1 MRPPRTQSA
10 VALLALTLC
19 TCDAP
24 TGLHH
29 GQGQLSLEPIYSP
42 QAHEIAQ
49 SLSSAGFAIDKVFI
63 EVRGG
68 AGDVRSTQ
76 IIDFPA
82 SQSQA
87 TVKVAVRL
95 TAARELLTAT
105 IELRSGSTPIFSSAT
120 PVTVWQSQTT
130 FAKTLPLAYVGPG
143 AAATQLNLQP
153 PQATIAQTGSQ
164 QFTTNALAANKAVV
178 TDLPITGWTSS
189 DTTIAKVSVSGLV
202 QGVKSGTVTVS
213 AHALNLLVGTASL
226 HVVGLPARVTA
237 ISGGSQTAMVG
248 STLTQ
253 PFQIQV
259 SSAAGEGVPGVPIT
273 FQSVTPGGSVSLA
286 TATTDVQGL
295 ASTTATLG
303 TTAGAYEF
311 RASITGAGT
320 GGPQP
325 ASITATAHAGAAAAI
340 SKVSGDAQSGTSG
353 QPLAAP
359 LVVRIADQY
368 GNAVGGANVTF
379 TRLAGTGAIGSSTVL
394 TGADGLASTAYT
406 LGTVAGSESIRAD
419 VAGLTGVTT
428 TFSITS
434 NAGAPSGL
442 AAPTGDSQR
451 LVVGAS
457 PTAPLVALVTDT
469 NRNPVPGVT
478 VSWRITNGFGSLS
491 GDHSITNAI
500 GEATITFATDGRAG
514 TTLITA
520 SVGTSSKVFT
530 VIVDPG
536 SPAQLTAAGGNGQ
549 NGVVGTTLKD
559 QLGVLVVDAHGNPVP
574 GVAVTFAAAA
584 NSGSVSASQSFGQTT
599 TATTDAAGAAHVAWQ
614 LGSGAGTETV
624 SASITGLTPL
634 TFTATAT
641 AGAAT
646 QIAIVTGNN
655 QSAAAGTALPVALA
669 VHVTDG
675 FGNPVAGLSIT
686 FTPSAGSGS
695 ITSSSVT
702 TDANGMASAGT
713 WTLGTAAGAQSL
725 DAKAGTLGTSF
736 SATALPTLVVTLT
749 GGGSG
754 TVASQ
759 PGNIACTLASGS
771 ASGSCAYVAQLD
783 QVVVLTA
790 TPSSNSSTFDG
801 FGGVCLGKN
810 PCSVTMSQSQTIG
823 ASFSRVQRTLAIA
836 AGAGNGVV
844 TSSPAGINCTIAKG
858 SPSASGCTATFVD
871 GTPVTLSAAP
881 AAGFKLTAWG
891 TPCSGATTCTLPM
904 TQDQTMSATFSL
916 GTWSVMQIPTTP
928 SLHGIWGGSASQIFA
943 TGSGS
948 ILKSDGQTWSSTSDA
963 SFGALWGVWGSSATD
978 VYATTAFG
986 STQEQVLHYD
996 GAAWTA
1002 VSTSPAVGVYGVWGT
1017 SANDIYFV
1025 GDQGTFLHYDGNGGW
1040 TPIPTWT
1047 SSPLLGIW
1055 GSSSSDIY
1063 IVGLNGVALHYDG
1076 QRVTK
1081 FTLPNLTT
1089 EPNEAV
1095 EALGTVWGSS
1105 ANDVWIGGGLSAG
1118 DVWHFNGTAW
1128 KKCTVWT
1135 IPGSTGQGV
1144 NGLWGTSSSDVW
1156 AVGEGG
1162 AYHFDGTTWTPVS
1175 AETTRST
1182 TLIQVWGSGSLNVF
1196 ATGVSNGAGVIL
1208 RYQ

>member
-1 MRPPRTQSA
+1 
-10 VALLALTLC
+10 LLALALC

-29 GQGQLSLEPIYSP
+29 GQGQLSLEPIFSP

-68 AGDVRSTQ
+68 AGDIRSSQ
-76 IIDFPA
+76 VIDFPA
-82 SQSQA
+82 TQTQA

-105 IELRSGSTPIFSSAT
+105 IELRSGSIPIFSSAT

-189 DTTIAKVSVSGLV
+189 DTTIAKVSASGLV
-202 QGVKSGTVTVS
+202 QAIKSGTVTVS

-237 ISGGSQTAMVG
+237 LSGGSQTATVG

-259 SSAAGEGVPGVPIT
+259 SSGAGEGVPGVPIT
-273 FQSVTPGGSVSLA
+273 FQSVTSGGSVSLA
-286 TATTDVQGL
+286 AATTDVQGL

-303 TTAGAYEF
+303 TTAGTYEF

-325 ASITATAHAGAAAAI
+325 ASISATAQAGAAAAI
-340 SKVSGDAQSGTSG
+340 TKVSGDAQSGTSG

-359 LVVRIADQY
+359 LVVRIADRY
-368 GNAVGGANVTF
+368 GNAVGGASVTF
-379 TRLAGTGAIGSSTVL
+379 TRLAGTGAIGSATVV

-469 NRNPVPGVT
+469 NGNPVPGVT
-478 VSWRITNGFGSLS
+478 VSWRITSGFGSLS
-491 GDHSITNAI
+491 GDQSITNAI
-500 GEATITFATDGRAG
+500 GEATITFVTDGRAG

-536 SPAQLTAAGGNGQ
+536 SPAQLTATGGNGQ

-584 NSGSVSASQSFGQTT
+584 NSGGVSASQSFGQTT
-599 TATTDAAGAAHVAWQ
+599 TATTDATGAAHVAWQ
-614 LGSGAGTETV
+614 LGSGAGTATV

-655 QSAAAGTALPVALA
+655 QSAAAGAALPVALA
-669 VHVTDG
+669 VHLTDG
-675 FGNPVAGLSIT
+675 FGNPVTGTDIT

-702 TDANGMASAGT
+702 TDANGMASGGT
-713 WTLGTAAGAQSL
+713 WTLGTAAGIQSL
-725 DAKAGTLGTSF
+725 DAKTGTLDASF
-736 SATALPTLVVTLT
+736 SATALPTLALTLT
-749 GGGSG
+749 GAGSG

-759 PGNIACTLASGS
+759 PGTIDCTLASGA
-771 ASGSCAYVAQLD
+771 ASGTCSYVTPLAQA
-783 QVVVLTA
+783 VVLTA
-790 TPSSNSSTFDG
+790 TPTSNSTFDG

-810 PCSVTMSQSQTIG
+810 PCTVTMSQSQTIAG
-823 ASFSRVQRTLAIA
+823 SFSRVQRTLAISG
-836 AGAGNGVV
+836 GAGNGIV
-844 TSSPAGINCTIAKG
+844 TSSPAGINCRISSG
-858 SPSASGCTATFVD
+858 SPSATGCAATFVD
-871 GTPVTLSAAP
+871 GTPVTLSATP

-891 TPCSGATTCTLPM
+891 TPCSSSTTCTLSM
-904 TQDQTMSATFSL
+904 TQDQPMSVTFSL
-916 GTWSVMQIPTTP
+916 GTWSAMQIPATP
-928 SLHGIWGGSASQIFA
+928 SLHGIWGSSASQIFA
-943 TGSGS
+943 TGSS
-948 ILKSDGQTWSSTSDA
+948 TILKGDGQTWSSTSDD
-963 SFGALWGVWGSSATD
+963 SFGTLWGVWGSSSTD

-986 STQEQVLHYD
+986 SSLSQVLHYD
-996 GAAWTA
+996 GAAWSA
-1002 VSTSPAVGVYGVWGT
+1002 TSAPPTTTGLYGVWG
-1017 SANDIYFV
+1017 SSSNDVYFV
-1025 GDQGTFLHYDGNGGW
+1025 GDQGTFLHYDGAGGW
-1040 TPIPTWT
+1040 TSIPTWT
-1047 SSPLLGIW
+1047 SSPLVGIW

-1063 IVGLNGVALHYDG
+1063 IVGLNGVALHFDG
-1076 QRVTK
+1076 QRITK
-1081 FTLPNLTT
+1081 LTLPNLTT

-1095 EALGTVWGSS
+1095 EALGAVWGSS
-1105 ANDVWIGGGLSAG
+1105 AHDVWIGGGLSAG
-1118 DVWHFNGTAW
+1118 DLWHYDGAT
-1128 KKCTVWT
+1128 WT
-1135 IPGSTGQGV
+1135 KQAPLAGSTGV
-1144 NGLWGTSSSDVW
+1144 NAIWGTCKSDIW
-1156 AVGEGG
+1156 AVGAGG
-1162 AYHFDGTTWTPVS
+1162 AYHFDGMTWTSTPLPTS
-1175 AETTRST
+1175 GST
-1182 TLIQVWGSGSLNVF
+1182 TLIQVWGAGSLNVF
-1196 ATGVSNGAGVIL
+1196 ATGVSNGASVIL